1 MERAIIDDP
10 RGCMMADYR
19 DAWRK
24 GRVAWLLETSPRA
37 LDRLAAVDL
46 VVDAAGP
53 TSAVVRVVR
62 T

>member
-1 MERAIIDDP
+1 MERGFIDDP
-10 RGCMMADYR
+10 RGCMTADYR

-24 GRVAWLLETSPRA
+24 GRVAWLLATSPRA
-37 LDRLAAVDL
+37 LDQLAAVDL